1 MKTVYECEFG
11 METYGKIE
19 ILSNGKYQCF
29 ETPLFGGDWM
39 SVGDEFD
46 NLNDAIEFIESLT

>member
-1 MKTVYECEFG
+1 MKTVYEHAFG
-11 METYGKIE
+11 EERNGKIE

-39 SVGDEFD
+39 SVGDVFD
-46 NLNDAIEFIESLT
+46 SLDDAIEFLESLT